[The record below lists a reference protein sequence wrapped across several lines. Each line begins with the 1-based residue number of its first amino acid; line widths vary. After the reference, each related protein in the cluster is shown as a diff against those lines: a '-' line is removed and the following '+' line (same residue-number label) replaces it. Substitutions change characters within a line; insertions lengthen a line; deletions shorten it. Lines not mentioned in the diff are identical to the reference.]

1 MDEIEKIRLKFDI
14 DKKIDLNFDNNNKL
28 KVLMLKG
35 DDGFDPYIISARS
48 GKTTTVTITDY
59 YGTQSFDIYD
69 GVDPTVTAS
78 RDGNKTTLTITDI
91 DGTRTA
97 DIYDGID
104 LTGGV
109 PTDGVIG
116 WDNKDISYTCDGTE
130 SGDYYLTYN
139 SVDYYFTMPTVEAG
153 DTLLFNTVDLTL
165 KLNGTTISTAA
176 SGTGTELTFV
186 EYIPNG
192 YEEETNGIATQT
204 DLTTKQDTL
213 VSGTNIKTINNTSIL
228 GSGNINITG
237 SSPIGSIT
245 MFAGNTAPSGYLI
258 CDGSA
263 ISRNDYA
270 DLFTTIGTTYGT
282 GDGSTT
288 FNLPNIKGRV
298 PVGYDS
304 TQTEF
309 NAIGKTGGSKELQ
322 QHNHTIVSN
331 SNDYVMYWAD
341 QSGNLGT
348 ASGTQLQGYNN
359 KTTANTGTG
368 NSGNLQPY
376 LVVNYIIK
384 Y

>member
-1 MDEIEKIRLKFDI
+1 MNDIEKIRLKFDI

-97 DIYDGID
+97 DIYDGVD

-139 SVDYYFTMPTVEAG
+139 SVDYYFTMPTVEDG
-153 DTLLFNTVDLTL
+153 DTLLFNTDNLTL
-165 KLNGTTISTAA
+165 KLNGTTISTAS

-192 YEEETNGIATQT
+192 YELTNEPFPGA
-204 DLTTKQDTL
+204 
-213 VSGTNIKTINNTSIL
+213 
-228 GSGNINITG
+228 
-237 SSPIGSIT
+237 GSIT
-245 MFAGNTAPSGYLI
+245 VHDSYSTSTTEPYSANYVNGILNTIYPVGSIIIKDDNTDYSSWLGFTWTKVFDGRVLVGQDTSQSEFDTIGETGGEKTHTLTIQEMPNHNHMERIFSENYNDGKSIAGNRAYARSFADTA
-258 CDGSA
+258 
-263 ISRNDYA
+263 
-270 DLFTTIGTTYGT
+270 
-282 GDGSTT
+282 
-288 FNLPNIKGRV
+288 
-298 PVGYDS
+298 
-304 TQTEF
+304 
-309 NAIGKTGGSKELQ
+309 GGW
-322 QHNHTIVSN
+322 N
-331 SNDYVMYWAD
+331 W
-341 QSGNLGT
+341 SGNGKNNGQIVDVIET
-348 ASGTQLQGYNN
+348 TNAGSGQAHN
-359 KTTANTGTG
+359 
-368 NSGNLQPY
+368 NLQPY
-376 LVVNYIIK
+376 QVVAYWK
-384 Y
+384 RTA